1 MMYVRL
7 LLLPSDSDRED
18 HHGNS
23 KKPLDKKVILSAV
36 SMIQKRGALVQ
47 MLKAN
52 VDKVNMFRNI

>member
-7 LLLPSDSDRED
+7 LLLPSDSERED
-18 HHGNS
+18 HHGNC

-52 VDKVNMFRNI
+52 VDKVNMFRNV